1 VRLYG
6 VATPDV
12 RRIERGLYGL
22 VRKEWRYAE
31 AIAFYRLLMRDRHIE
46 SKSIGWML
54 LARYHRQYPESLPV
68 DVKGWLAG
76 NPCDNWAVTNQLSTQ
91 IVSVVRERFPKLA
104 ETVETWSRSRNL
116 WLRRVSAVS
125 FVNHAGK
132 AGTWNIRIA
141 SRRFYSPIPTT

>member
-1 VRLYG
+1 MRLYG

-76 NPCDNWAVTNQLSTQ
+76 NPCDNSAVTDQLSTQ
-91 IVSVVRERFPKLA
+91 IVSVVREISEAGGDRRDLEPLSESLA
-104 ETVETWSRSRNL
+104 TTRQRSVLRQPCRQGRHRTPVEL
-116 WLRRVSAVS
+116 QRR
-125 FVNHAGK
+125 K
-132 AGTWNIRIA
+132 
-141 SRRFYSPIPTT
+141 